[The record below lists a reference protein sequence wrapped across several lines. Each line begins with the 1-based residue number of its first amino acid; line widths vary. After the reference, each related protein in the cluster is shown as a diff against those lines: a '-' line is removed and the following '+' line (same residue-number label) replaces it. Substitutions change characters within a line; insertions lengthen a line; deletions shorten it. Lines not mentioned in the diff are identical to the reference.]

1 MAKDAVMIVTESALK
16 KRYKPP
22 TRAEKMRSQIE
33 YAIRDAKRYSNMKEH
48 ELALALGISETT
60 LWRRIRNPDEFS
72 LQELRR
78 IALLSGRD
86 FSTFL
91 SEIVK

>member
-1 MAKDAVMIVTESALK
+1 MDNVSEIALK

-22 TRAEKMRSQIE
+22 TRVEKMRSQIE
-33 YAIRDAKRYSNMKEH
+33 HAIRDAKQYSNMKDR
-48 ELALALGISETT
+48 ELALALGMSETT
-60 LWRRIRNPDEFS
+60 LWRRMRNPDEFS

-86 FSTFL
+86 FSMFL

>member
-1 MAKDAVMIVTESALK
+1 MEKVSEIALK

-33 YAIRDAKRYSNMKEH
+33 HAIRDAKRYSNMKDH
-48 ELALALGISETT
+48 ELALALGMSETT
-60 LWRRIRNPDEFS
+60 LWRRLQNPDEFS
-72 LQELRR
+72 LWELRR

-91 SEIVK
+91 AEVVK

>member
-1 MAKDAVMIVTESALK
+1 MANDILTEAALK

-22 TRAEKMRSQIE
+22 TRAEKMRSHIE
-33 YAIRDAKRYSNMKEH
+33 HAIIDAKRHSNMKER
-48 ELALALGISETT
+48 ELALALGMSETT

-72 LQELRR
+72 LYELRR

-86 FSTFL
+86 FPTFL